1 MSHSLLSYAL
11 IYAQFALVIGGM
23 LACWRVVAGPR
34 AHDRVLG
41 IDTLYINIMLLT
53 LVIGIRAGSP
63 FFFEV
68 AAVIAFLGFAATV
81 ALAKFLLRGEVIE

>member
-1 MSHSLLSYAL
+1 MSQTLFSIAVA
-11 IYAQFALVIGGM
+11 YAQLALVLGCLM
-23 LACWRVVAGPR
+23 ACWRVMIGPR

-53 LVIGIRAGSP
+53 LVIGLRSGSH

-68 AAVIAFLGFAATV
+68 AAVIAFLGFATTA
-81 ALAKFLLRGEVIE
+81 AMAKFLLRGEVIE